1 MMTNVNLPDLG
12 APIAD
17 LTNVG
22 LCLTALHRAMNRP
35 DHLPGMVC
43 FYGPSGWGKSMA
55 CARAANLHRAYYVEC
70 RDTWNRKKLLSAV
83 LGDMAVVPGR
93 TLYDMLDQAAEQLAV
108 SRRPLILDEADKL
121 IDRGM
126 IEMIRDLYEQSGAAI
141 MLVGE
146 ELLPAKLRRF
156 ERFHGRI
163 LHWAPAQPVDMPDA
177 SLLREL
183 YATRVPVEDALLAR
197 IVKVAKGSARRVAVN
212 LEHTQEIALAEGWE
226 MVTLD
231 SWGNRG
237 FYTGEAPK
245 RGERLEVDV

>member
-1 MMTNVNLPDLG
+1 MAASVNPFIESS
-12 APIAD
+12 PIAD

-22 LCLTALHRAMNRP
+22 LCLTALSRAMNRP

-55 CARAANLHRAYYVEC
+55 CARAANMHRAYYVEC

-121 IDRGM
+121 VDRGM
-126 IEMIRDLYEQSGAAI
+126 IEMVRDLYEQSGATI

-146 ELLPAKLRRF
+146 ELLPAKLRRY

-177 SLLREL
+177 RLLRDL
-183 YATRVPVEDALLAR
+183 YATRVPVADCMLSLV
-197 IVKVAKGSARRVAVN
+197 VKIAKGSARRVAVN
-212 LEHTQEIALAEGWE
+212 LEYTQEVALAEGWE
-226 MVTLD
+226 TVT
-231 SWGNRG
+231 SSRWGNRSL
-237 FYTGEAPK
+237 YTGEAPK
-245 RGERLEVDV
+245 RGEAA